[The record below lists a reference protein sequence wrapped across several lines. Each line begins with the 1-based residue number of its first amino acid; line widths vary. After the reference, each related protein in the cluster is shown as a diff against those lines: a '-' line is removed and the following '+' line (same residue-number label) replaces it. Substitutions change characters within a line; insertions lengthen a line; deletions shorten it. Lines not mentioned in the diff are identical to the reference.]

1 MKNKKGFVLVETIVA
16 AVFVLG
22 LFSFIIANLLPLVGE
37 YEKKS
42 VYDNAESK
50 YEAHLIRK
58 MILKDNS
65 CRTKNLITLPEDTG
79 YYVFENTDICLY
91 LENMNYCNKLLS
103 KDFLDV
109 KKIILTKY
117 NVNTLKSN
125 SSKFERAL
133 KEYID
138 YMPTYESGSP
148 YTQYF
153 YQRRLII
160 MFNDG
165 RITNMELLM
174 NFDGTV
180 NCGGATC

>member
-42 VYDNAESK
+42 VYDTTESK

-65 CRTKNLITLPEDTG
+65 CRTKNLITLPEDKG

-138 YMPTYESGSP
+138 YDSCKAKWI
-148 YTQYF
+148 TQ
-153 YQRRLII
+153 I
-160 MFNDG
+160 
-165 RITNMELLM
+165 
-174 NFDGTV
+174 
-180 NCGGATC
+180 